1 MLVES
6 VLGLPVDSFP
16 VIAIAVFL
24 LLVVVAITPFWTR
37 EVVPRLLDFLAC
49 SSEGASFKRHT

>member
-16 VIAIAVFL
+16 VIAIAVL
-24 LLVVVAITPFWTR
+24 LLAAVRGT
-37 EVVPRLLDFLAC
+37 RLLLLLC
-49 SSEGASFKRHT
+49 ASTHGV